1 MTMYNIR
8 NNIHVEHLSCHI
20 QIIGQMTPRNETEHS
35 SGFLALSI
43 PATEILEGEDA
54 ISDRARTFKGAHTR
68 ETSI

>member
-1 MTMYNIR
+1 
-8 NNIHVEHLSCHI
+8 
-20 QIIGQMTPRNETEHS
+20 MTPRNETEHS

-68 ETSI
+68 ETRI

>member
-1 MTMYNIR
+1 MTMYNTR
-8 NNIHVEHLSCHI
+8 NNIYVEQLCCDI

-68 ETSI
+68 ETRI